1 MDLSAFST
9 DDLLALRQG
18 NLSGMSDDGLMRL
31 RAAASPRRQPRME
44 EPKVNPANVPGSVQI
59 GPFDTGLSMPVGL
72 TNTLAGLGK
81 AAVDTGRG
89 LGQLVG
95 AVSGEDVRQSRQLD
109 RPLMD
114 TGAGFAGNMAGNIG
128 MALTPGGA
136 FKAASMLPAAGRAA
150 PGLSALGG
158 ALIAPRS
165 LGTAA
170 AVGAGMGLVQPA
182 ENLGERVF
190 NTGLGAAA
198 GSLVPAAQWAGRTIR
213 STVEPLYASGRQA
226 IVGRA
231 LREGAGD
238 DAAAAVAS
246 MRAGAGEIVPGSVPT
261 AAQAAGIPS
270 LAALERAASAVN
282 PTVTNEYATRM
293 AAQNAARVAALRDIA
308 GDAATVGAAKEAR
321 RDATEALYRQAG
333 NTLVKVD
340 DSLEALLRR
349 PSMASALREAEQLAA
364 DRGIQ
369 INFTSSAPAWQQSAG
384 MMGATKAPERFVSA
398 EALHFLK
405 MSLDDA
411 TNAQTAGQ
419 RGIAKN
425 QLDAIRDN
433 KSAFLGWLEVRVP
446 EYGQA
451 RQTFADLSQP
461 INAMEVGQAIQ
472 ARAINPSTGNITP
485 SAFARA
491 LNDDTARAATGQ
503 KNSTL
508 GRVFTPA
515 QLQQLNA
522 ISEDLGRAQFAQNAG
537 RGVGSDTVQKLAY
550 SNMLNQ
556 AGVPTFLRNF
566 APGQAVGNV
575 LAQGSQALY
584 SQANRQL
591 SEQLALALLDPRRAA
606 DLMARADPAT
616 RSRIAEAL
624 RIIATPATL
633 GLPGVVN
640 AQQ

>member
-31 RAAASPRRQPRME
+31 RAASAPRQPVRMN
-44 EPKVNPANVPGSVQI
+44 EPKVNPANVPGSLQI
-59 GPFDTGLSMPVGL
+59 GPFDTGLSMPVGV
-72 TNTLAGLGK
+72 TNALAGAGK
-81 AAVDTGRG
+81 AVVDAGRG

-114 TGAGFAGNMAGNIG
+114 TGAGFAGNLAGNIG

-136 FKAASMLPAAGRAA
+136 VKAASMVPAAARAA
-150 PGLSALGG
+150 PGLSALGT

-170 AVGAGMGLVQPA
+170 AVGAGMGLAQPA
-182 ENLGERVF
+182 ENLSERVF

-198 GSLVPAAQWAGRTIR
+198 GSVVPAAQWAGRTIR
-213 STVEPLYASGRQA
+213 STVEPFYESGRQA

-231 LREGAGD
+231 LREAAGG
-238 DAAAAVAS
+238 DAAAAAAA

-282 PTVTNEYATRM
+282 PTVTNEYAARM
-293 AAQNAARVAALRDIA
+293 AAQNAARAAALGNIA
-308 GDAATVGAAKEAR
+308 GDAATVAAAKTAR

-333 NTLVKVD
+333 STLVKVD
-340 DSLEALLRR
+340 DGLEALLRR

-364 DRGIQ
+364 DRGMR

-405 MSLDDA
+405 MALDDA
-411 TNAQTAGQ
+411 TNAQTAAQ

-425 QLDAIRDN
+425 QLGAIRDN
-433 KSAFLGWLEVRVP
+433 KTAFLGWLEARVP

-451 RQTFADLSQP
+451 RQTFADLSRP
-461 INAMEVGQAIQ
+461 INVMEVGQAIQ
-472 ARAINPSTGNITP
+472 ARATNPASGNITP

-491 LNDDTARAATGQ
+491 LTDDTARTATGQ
-503 KNSTL
+503 ANNTL
-508 GRVFTPA
+508 DRVFTPA

-522 ISEDLGRAQFAQNAG
+522 ISDDLGRAQFAQNSG

-584 SQANRQL
+584 SRANQRL
-591 SEQLALALLDPRRAA
+591 SEQLALALLDPRQAATLMERANPA
-606 DLMARADPAT
+606 ARN
-616 RSRIAEAL
+616 RLAEAL
-624 RIIATPATL
+624 RLIATPATL